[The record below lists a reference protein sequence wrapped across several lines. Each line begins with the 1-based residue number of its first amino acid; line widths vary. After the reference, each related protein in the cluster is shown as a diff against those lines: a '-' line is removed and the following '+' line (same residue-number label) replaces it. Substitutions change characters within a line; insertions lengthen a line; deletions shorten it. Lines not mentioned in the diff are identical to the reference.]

1 MKKYDISSCP
11 CCAGAAE
18 IVKGETFGVQWR
30 SVRCTECGLESQKIY
45 VDKPAITVKSYPHAD
60 ESTRYTE
67 EEATQITVDL
77 WNRRVDLKDAPV
89 RAQFAAEIF
98 DKIFDAADMIS
109 ESGDPVLAID
119 AEDFEGLRREY
130 GGE

>member
-1 MKKYDISSCP
+1 MNNIASCP

-30 SVRCTECGLESQKIY
+30 SVRCTECGLESQRIY
-45 VDKPAITVKSYPHAD
+45 VDKPALTVESYPHLD

-77 WNRRVDLKDAPV
+77 WNRRVDLKDEPISSNV
-89 RAQFAAEIF
+89 VAEIF
-98 DKIFDAADMIS
+98 GKIFDVAS
-109 ESGDPVLAID
+109 
-119 AEDFEGLRREY
+119 EDFES
-130 GGE
+130 GGDEK